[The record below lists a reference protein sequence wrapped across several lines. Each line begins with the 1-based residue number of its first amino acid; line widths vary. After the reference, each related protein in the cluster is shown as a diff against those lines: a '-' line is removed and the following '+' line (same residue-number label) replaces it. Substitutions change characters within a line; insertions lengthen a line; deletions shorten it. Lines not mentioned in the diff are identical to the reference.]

1 MLRNSVSPMTF
12 ILLKSSLKDEARAVL
27 ERHYLVAAVIF
38 GLLVS
43 IAGLLHMDQ
52 ALAGTLEVRVK
63 DHREAIGDFS
73 RLEITVD
80 TVRISPKAGVKFWQ
94 TGWKDL
100 KPSLEKVDLTQYVG
114 KRAATIFRGEVA
126 QGSFD
131 GIHLKLKGIEGV
143 LKKSK
148 SNAPIKDLLGPIR
161 LAFSV
166 HQKGETLAILDLVV
180 VDMSDHPPRGYELHI
195 KGYELFTDGKLV
207 DKVPPG

>member
-1 MLRNSVSPMTF
+1 MTF
-12 ILLKSSLKDEARAVL
+12 IPSKSFPKDEAGAPP
-27 ERHYLVAAVIF
+27 ERHLLAAVIF
-38 GLLVS
+38 GLLVLTLALLY
-43 IAGLLHMDQ
+43 AGK
-52 ALAGTLEVRVK
+52 AFGGSLEIRVK

-73 RLEITVD
+73 RLEIIVD
-80 TVRISPKAGVKFWQ
+80 TVRINPKAGAKFWQ

-114 KRAATIFRGEVA
+114 KRSVTIFRGKVS

-131 GIHLKLKGIEGV
+131 GIHLKLKEIEGV

-166 HQKGETLAILDLVV
+166 YQKGETLIILDLVV
-180 VDMSDHPPRGYELHI
+180 TDMSDHPPRGYELYI
-195 KGYELFTDGKLV
+195 KGCELFADGKLV